1 MKIARVIPVFKSGDP
16 LLISNYRPISVLPC
30 FSKILEKIIFT
41 RMLEFFNKNN
51 AIFDGQ
57 FGFLPGKSVSQALV
71 YLSHSLTDAFEKG
84 HYVNGTFL
92 DLSKAFDTLDHEIL
106 LNKLDN
112 YGIRGVPHT
121 WLRNYLCNRYLS
133 VTIITIQCVRKYC
146 VEFPKVPFLVLF
158 CF

>member
-1 MKIARVIPVFKSGDP
+1 
-16 LLISNYRPISVLPC
+16 
-30 FSKILEKIIFT
+30 
-41 RMLEFFNKNN
+41 MLEFFNKNN

-121 WLRNYLCNRYLS
+121 WLRNYLCNRYQFVS
-133 VTIITIQCVRKYC
+133 NNNHYSMRK
-146 VEFPKVPFLVLF
+146 KVLCGVPQGSILGPLLF
-158 CF
+158 NTYMLPLA